1 MVKTK
6 EDLNR
11 YLLADKVAMGRT
23 EKHPRLLGDR
33 IWRFQIL
40 YRRCEYHFNNRD
52 HLLHKVLYGI
62 DYLRFKKKCMML
74 NSEFPLN
81 VFQEGLVI
89 WHGQN
94 IIVNPNVRVGKN
106 FSISASCCIGHAHDL
121 TPVIG
126 NNVTMMIGSK
136 VLGGITI
143 ADDVTIG
150 ADALVIKDIAESYT
164 TVGGVPARCI
174 SRSINVKTEA
184 KKERLRDI
192 GIYDTEK

>member
-11 YLLADKVAMGRT
+11 YLLADKMAMGRT

-33 IWRFQIL
+33 MWKFEIL
-40 YRRCEYHFNNRD
+40 YRHCEYHFNNRD
-52 HLLHKVLYGI
+52 NIVH
-62 DYLRFKKKCMML
+62 RFKYAVQFILFKKQCMQL

-81 VFQEGLVI
+81 VFQERLVI

-94 IIVNPNVRVGKN
+94 IIINPNVRVGKN
-106 FSISASCCIGHAHDL
+106 FAISASCCIGHSHDCY
-121 TPVIG
+121 PVIG

-136 VLGGITI
+136 VLGGIKI

-150 ADALVIKDIAESYT
+150 AGTLILKDVSEPFTTWGGYREGAFRIA
-164 TVGGVPARCI
+164 
-174 SRSINVKTEA
+174 
-184 KKERLRDI
+184 
-192 GIYDTEK
+192 